1 MVVTDTPYKTV
12 EPPSFRRQ
20 YFGFWKVLL
29 VVVVLLQIPAWM
41 FIYHRTEPLP
51 VTQPGTNK
59 QYALSQ
65 TNEAWYTETLGTPI
79 PIAHTA
85 SLVRGFTP
93 SSLAHV
99 SVNGPHRLQ
108 FVFPKGSNVCVN
120 VPSVVYGTEA
130 VPKVVSC

>member
-1 MVVTDTPYKTV
+1 MVTTVTPYKTAV
-12 EPPSFRRQ
+12 PPSFRRR
-20 YFGFWKVLL
+20 YFGFWKVVL
-29 VVVVLLQIPAWM
+29 VVVVVLQIPAWM
-41 FIYHRTEPLP
+41 FIYHRTQPLP

-59 QYALSQ
+59 QYSLSQ
-65 TNEAWYTETLGTPI
+65 TDEAWYTEPLGTPI

-99 SVNGPHRLQ
+99 SVQGSNRLQ
-108 FVFPKGSNVCVN
+108 FVFPKGANVCVS

-130 VPKVVSC
+130 VPKVVPC